1 MVFSFLLSP
10 SSFLLNSFTLIIYNT
25 KLTMDKKFSLSST
38 DKKLAGVCGGV
49 AAYMNLDATLVRAAF
64 ILLTLFSGIG
74 LIAYLVL
81 WLLGNK

>member
-1 MVFSFLLSP
+1 ME
-10 SSFLLNSFTLIIYNT
+10 
-25 KLTMDKKFSLSST
+25 KKFKLSTT
-38 DKKLAGVCGGV
+38 DKKLAGVCGGI

-64 ILLTLFSGIG
+64 ILLTLFTGGVG

>member
-1 MVFSFLLSP
+1 ME
-10 SSFLLNSFTLIIYNT
+10 
-25 KLTMDKKFSLSST
+25 KKFKLSTT

-64 ILLTLFSGIG
+64 ILLALFTGVG

-81 WLLGNK
+81 WLLGSK

>member
-1 MVFSFLLSP
+1 
-10 SSFLLNSFTLIIYNT
+10 
-25 KLTMDKKFSLSST
+25 MDKKFSLSST

-64 ILLTLFSGIG
+64 ILLTLFTGVG

-81 WLLGNK
+81 WLLGSK

>member
-1 MVFSFLLSP
+1 
-10 SSFLLNSFTLIIYNT
+10 
-25 KLTMDKKFSLSST
+25 MDKKFSLSST

-64 ILLTLFSGIG
+64 ILLTLFTGIG

>member
-1 MVFSFLLSP
+1 ME
-10 SSFLLNSFTLIIYNT
+10 
-25 KLTMDKKFSLSST
+25 KKFKLSTT
-38 DKKLAGVCGGV
+38 DKKLAGVCGGI

-81 WLLGNK
+81 WLLGSK

>member
-1 MVFSFLLSP
+1 
-10 SSFLLNSFTLIIYNT
+10 
-25 KLTMDKKFSLSST
+25 MDKKFSLSST

>member
-1 MVFSFLLSP
+1 
-10 SSFLLNSFTLIIYNT
+10 
-25 KLTMDKKFSLSST
+25 MDKKFSLSST

-64 ILLTLFSGIG
+64 ILLTLFTGIG

-81 WLLGNK
+81 WLLGK

>member
-1 MVFSFLLSP
+1 
-10 SSFLLNSFTLIIYNT
+10 
-25 KLTMDKKFSLSST
+25 MDKKFSLSST

-64 ILLTLFSGIG
+64 ILLTLCTGIG